1 MATVRCPICGTIN
14 PNGRRRLARCRRCR
28 ELLGKCRYCD
38 HYDARLLDCTH
49 VSHRLDEKIV
59 DPDAVLTCLDF
70 ESSLVAERKRRPAPR
85 LVRTAPLAALA
96 AILAIFGFIHIYRG
110 ATLPPPPALL
120 RASVSVPSVS
130 FLESGFDV
138 KVLVR
143 NEAERPAQEV
153 EVYITGR
160 SLRRLTCQYIQ
171 PPEAFLESSANSVRT
186 LVGDLQPGEIRWV
199 LFHFMAARAGELDLT
214 AHVTAANVPTP
225 QKLQISGEVLP

>member
-1 MATVRCPICGTIN
+1 M
-14 PNGRRRLARCRRCR
+14 
-28 ELLGKCRYCD
+28 
-38 HYDARLLDCTH
+38 
-49 VSHRLDEKIV
+49 
-59 DPDAVLTCLDF
+59 LTCLDF
-70 ESSLVAERKRRPAPR
+70 QSSLVAERKRRPAPR

-96 AILAIFGFIHIYRG
+96 AILAIFAFIHIYRG

-214 AHVTAANVPTP
+214 AHVTAAYVPTP
-225 QKLQISGEVLP
+225 KMLQISGEVVP